1 MSDPPLPTRP
11 LGSTG
16 LRLSEIGFG
25 AASIGNL
32 YGAATDDQAA
42 GAVERAYERGIRY
55 FDTAPHYGLG
65 LSERRLGR
73 ALAQYPREEYV
84 ISTKVGRLLV
94 PNPEPT
100 PRDDDGFDV
109 PGDLRRVWDFSR
121 DGVRRSLDESLL
133 RLGTDRVEIVYAHDP
148 DQFRAG
154 AAREG
159 LEALAEL
166 RAQGVVRAIGVGT
179 NSVAELSELFRDGLL
194 DVAMLAGRYTL
205 LESGGLQTV
214 LEPALAAG
222 GGVVVVGVYNTGL
235 LSTARPAAD
244 ARYNYEQAPPEMIER
259 ANHLAIIC
267 ERHETTLPEAA
278 IAFALLHPAV
288 SSVTIGIRSA
298 DEVDSNVDRYEKAVP
313 KALWADLVDAHLV
326 EPSSVGLG

>member
-1 MSDPPLPTRP
+1 MNQLPLSTRP

-16 LRLSEIGFG
+16 LRLTEIAFG

-32 YGAATDDQAA
+32 YRAATDDEAA

-73 ALAQYPREEYV
+73 ALAGYPRHEYV
-84 ISTKVGRLLV
+84 ISTKVGRLLT
-94 PNPEPT
+94 PNPDPT
-100 PRDDDGFDV
+100 ARDTEGFDV
-109 PGDLRRVWDFSR
+109 PGDLRREWDFSR

-133 RLGTDRVEIVYAHDP
+133 RLGTDHVEIVYAHDP
-148 DQFRAG
+148 DQFREG
-154 AAREG
+154 AARDG

-179 NSVAELSELFRDGLL
+179 NSVDELSGLFRDGLL

-205 LESGGLQTV
+205 LENGGLQTA

-222 GGVVVVGVYNTGL
+222 AGIVVVGVYNTGL
-235 LSTARPAAD
+235 LSTARPASD
-244 ARYNYEQAPPEMIER
+244 ARYNYSQAPPDLIAR
-259 ANHLAIIC
+259 ARQLAVAC
-267 ERHETTLPEAA
+267 ERHGTTLPAAA

-288 SSVTIGIRSA
+288 SSVAIGMRSA
-298 DEVDSNVDRYEKAVP
+298 DQVDSNVDRYHQAVP
-313 KALWADLVDAHLV
+313 KDLWADLVDAHLI
-326 EPSSVGLG
+326 ESAAVGLG